1 MVLQITVSVTAE
13 GGTVQINTGK
23 YYELLK
29 DNQKLYAKKYFNK
42 SGVII
47 GERAK
52 KE

>member
-13 GGTVQINTGK
+13 DSTVQINTGK
-23 YYELLK
+23 YYVLLK
-29 DNQKLYAKKYFNK
+29 DNQKLHAKKYFNK
-42 SGVII
+42 SGVSK